1 MPRPKKPRT
10 KEHYY
15 KSAKAHG
22 YRARSAYKLRQIA
35 QKYKLLDGVDTVV
48 ELCSSPGGWTQV
60 LREMDSG
67 LEIVAVDLNP
77 MAPIEGV
84 TFIQGDIL
92 EPKILERIRTAI
104 RGTVDLVIS
113 DCAPKVS
120 GNWDLDVFRQ
130 LSLAEGTL
138 DIGMRLLDSKGKVLT
153 KVFQG
158 SGFQE
163 FLQATRRKYRSVKL
177 VKPAASRQSSAEIYL
192 LAIGPIGQLDDE
204 IKD

>member
-15 KSAKAHG
+15 KSAKVHG

-35 QKYKLLDGVDTVV
+35 EKYKLLSGVNTVV

-60 LREMDSG
+60 LREIDSG
-67 LEIVAVDLNP
+67 LEIIAVDLNP
-77 MAPIEGV
+77 MRPVERV

-92 EPKILERIRTAI
+92 DSAILDQIKAAT
-104 RGTVDLVIS
+104 RGSVDLVIS

-130 LSLAEGTL
+130 ISLAEATL
-138 DIGMRLLDSKGKVLT
+138 DIGMKLLDAEGKVLT

-163 FLQATRRKYRSVKL
+163 FLQASRKKYRSVRL

-192 LAIGPIGQLDDE
+192 LAIGPVEQPYDE
-204 IKD
+204 LED

>member
-1 MPRPKKPRT
+1 MARPKKPRT

-35 QKYKLLDGVDTVV
+35 QKYKLLNGVNTVV

-60 LREMDSG
+60 LREMDHG
-67 LEIVAVDLNP
+67 LEIVAVDLIP
-77 MAPIEGV
+77 MAPVERV

-92 EPKILERIRTAI
+92 DSKVLDQIKTAT
-104 RGTVDLVIS
+104 RGPVDLVIS

-120 GNWDLDVFRQ
+120 GNWDLDVVRQ

-138 DIGMRLLDSKGKVLT
+138 DMGLNLLDEKGKVLT

-163 FLQATRRKYRSVKL
+163 FLQATKKKYRSVKL
-177 VKPAASRQSSAEIYL
+177 VKPAASRRSSAEIYL
-192 LAIGPIGQLDDE
+192 LAIGPIGRSDE
-204 IKD
+204 EIED

>member
-1 MPRPKKPRT
+1 MPKPKKPRT

-35 QKYKLLDGVDTVV
+35 AKYKLLSGINTVV

-67 LEIVAVDLNP
+67 IEIVAVDLNP
-77 MAPIEGV
+77 MSPIERV

-92 EPKILERIRTAI
+92 DSGILDRIRAAT
-104 RGTVDLVIS
+104 RGPVGLVIS

-120 GNWDLDVFRQ
+120 GNWELDVVRQ

-138 DIGMRLLDSKGKVLT
+138 DIGLKLLDEKGKVLT

-158 SGFQE
+158 SGFE
-163 FLQATRRKYRSVKL
+163 DFLHATKKKYHSVKL
-177 VKPAASRQSSAEIYL
+177 VKPAASRTTSAEIYL
-192 LAIGPIGQLDDE
+192 LAIGPIGQPDDE
-204 IKD
+204 IGD

>member
-1 MPRPKKPRT
+1 MARPKKPRT

-35 QKYKLLDGVDTVV
+35 EKYKLLNGVNTVV

-60 LREMDSG
+60 LREIDSG
-67 LEIVAVDLNP
+67 LEIIAVDLKP
-77 MAPIEGV
+77 MRPVERV
-84 TFIQGDIL
+84 TFIQGDLLDSAIL
-92 EPKILERIRTAI
+92 DQIKAAT
-104 RGTVDLVIS
+104 RGSIDLVIS

-120 GNWDLDVFRQ
+120 GNWDLDVIRQ

-138 DIGMRLLDSKGKVLT
+138 DIGLKLLDGKGKVLT

-163 FLQATRRKYRSVKL
+163 FLQSTKKKYHSVKL
-177 VKPAASRQSSAEIYL
+177 VKPAASRRTSAEIYL
-192 LAIGPIGQLDDE
+192 LAVGPFGRPD
-204 IKD
+204 

>member
-35 QKYKLLDGVDTVV
+35 QKHKLLDGVNTVV

-60 LREMDSG
+60 LREMDRG

-92 EPKILERIRTAI
+92 ELKILDQIKAVT

-113 DCAPKVS
+113 DCSPKVS

-138 DIGMRLLDSKGKVLT
+138 DIGLKLLDSKGKVLT

-163 FLQATRRKYRSVKL
+163 FLKATRKKYRSVKL
-177 VKPAASRQSSAEIYL
+177 VKPAASRHTSAEIYL
-192 LAIGPIGQLDDE
+192 VAIGPMGQPDDE
-204 IKD
+204 TKD

>member
-35 QKYKLLDGVDTVV
+35 QKYKLLDDVDAVV

-77 MAPIEGV
+77 MAPIKGV
-84 TFIQGDIL
+84 TFIRGDIM
-92 EPKILERIRTAI
+92 EPKTLDQIRAATHGI
-104 RGTVDLVIS
+104 IDLVIS
-113 DCAPKVS
+113 DCAPNVS

-130 LSLAEGTL
+130 LSLAERTL

-163 FLQATRRKYRSVKL
+163 FLQATRKNYRSVKL

-192 LAIGPIGQLDDE
+192 LAIGPIGKPDDE
-204 IKD
+204 IGH

>member
-15 KSAKAHG
+15 KSAKTHG
-22 YRARSAYKLRQIA
+22 YRARSAYKLRQII
-35 QKYKLLDGVDTVV
+35 QKYKLLSGVDTVV

-67 LEIVAVDLNP
+67 LEIIAVDLNRMDP
-77 MAPIEGV
+77 VERV

-92 EPKILERIRTAI
+92 DAEILDRIKAAT
-104 RGTVDLVIS
+104 RGSVDLVIS

-130 LSLAEGTL
+130 LSLAEITL
-138 DIGMRLLDSKGKVLT
+138 DLGLRLLDTSGKVLT

-163 FLQATRRKYRSVKL
+163 FLQATKKKYRSVKL
-177 VKPAASRQSSAEIYL
+177 VKPAASRRSSAEIYL
-192 LAIGPIGQLDDE
+192 LAIGPVGQLDDE
-204 IKD
+204 NED

>member
-1 MPRPKKPRT
+1 MPRPKRPRT

-22 YRARSAYKLRQIA
+22 YRARSAYKLRQIV
-35 QKYKLLDGVDTVV
+35 QKYKLLKGVDTVV

-67 LEIVAVDLNP
+67 LEIVAVDLNR
-77 MAPIEGV
+77 MEPIERV

-92 EPKILERIRTAI
+92 DSEILDRIKAAT
-104 RGTVDLVIS
+104 RGSIDMVIS

-130 LSLAEGTL
+130 LSLAKGTL
-138 DIGMRLLDSKGKVLT
+138 DIGLKLLDAKGKVLT

-163 FLQATRRKYRSVKL
+163 FLQETKKKYRSVKL

-192 LAIGPIGQLDDE
+192 LAIGPTGQPDDE
-204 IKD
+204 IED